1 MKKILLTFVVAAMS
15 AQFASAQNTLVESKT
30 TDNWYIGVE
39 AGVSTKTTHS
49 SLFKNLNPN
58 AGLRVGRYFTPVF
71 GFAVEGQVYFRDRE
85 FADFRAHKTVARA
98 LNANL
103 LATVNLSNWFGG
115 YKGTPRPVEVV
126 ALFGPGWNHV
136 FGQVDGAPNNDLTAK
151 AGFDL
156 NFNLGASRA
165 WQIFVEPAMLWNLD
179 RDQFAKV
186 ERTSF
191 NINRSALQ
199 LLVGLNYKFG
209 NSNGTH
215 NFAIAQLR
223 DQHEIDQL
231 NANINELRNAN
242 ANKDRQISDD
252 AKTIEQL
259 KADLEAAKNVKPVQQ
274 VVKQVV
280 NNNVLQPTVIFGL
293 GKSNVDAAQMAS
305 VAMIAKYMKNHPN
318 SRLEIKGYASP
329 EGNPELNQKLSEKR
343 AQSVKDVLVKRYGV
357 AADRLVVKG
366 MGATDELFDE
376 IDFNRVATFT
386 DLTK

>member
-1 MKKILLTFVVAAMS
+1 MKKFLLTLAVAAMS
-15 AQFASAQNTLVESKT
+15 AQFVSAQHTLVESKT
-30 TDNWYIGVE
+30 TDNWYIGIE
-39 AGVSTKTTHS
+39 AGVSSKTTQS
-49 SLFKNLNPN
+49 AVFKNLNPT
-58 AGLRVGRYFTPVF
+58 AGLRIGRYFTPVF
-71 GFAVEGQVYFRDRE
+71 GLALEGQTYFGDKQFNEFRD
-85 FADFRAHKTVARA
+85 HKTVVRA
-98 LNANL
+98 LNTNL
-103 LATVNLSNWFGG
+103 LATVNLSSWFGG
-115 YKGTPRPVEVV
+115 YTGKPRVCEVV
-126 ALFGPGWNHV
+126 AVAGPGWNHV
-136 FGQVDGAPNNDLTAK
+136 FGQSEGAYKNDLTAK
-151 AGFDL
+151 AGLDV

-165 WQIFVEPAMLWNLD
+165 WQLFVEPAILYNLTSYD
-179 RDQFAKV
+179 RTA
-186 ERTSF
+186 F
-191 NINRSALQ
+191 NVNNSALQ

-223 DQHEIDQL
+223 DQNEIDQL
-231 NANINELRNAN
+231 NARINELRDAN
-242 ANKDRQISDD
+242 TNKDRQISDD
-252 AKTIEQL
+252 AKTIDQL

-318 SRLEIKGYASP
+318 ARLEIKGYASP

-357 AADRLVVKG
+357 AANRLEVKG

>member
-1 MKKILLTFVVAAMS
+1 MKKFLLTLAVAAMS
-15 AQFASAQNTLVESKT
+15 AQFVSAQHTLVESKT
-30 TDNWYIGVE
+30 TDNWYIGIE
-39 AGVSTKTTHS
+39 AGVSSKTTQS
-49 SLFKNLNPN
+49 AVFKNLNPT
-58 AGLRVGRYFTPVF
+58 AGLRIGRYFTPVF
-71 GFAVEGQVYFRDRE
+71 GLALEGQTYFGDKQFNEFRD
-85 FADFRAHKTVARA
+85 HKTVVRA
-98 LNANL
+98 LNTNL
-103 LATVNLSNWFGG
+103 LATINLSSWFGG
-115 YKGTPRPVEVV
+115 YNGKPRVCEVV
-126 ALFGPGWNHV
+126 AVAGPGWNHV
-136 FGQVDGAPNNDLTAK
+136 FGQSEGAYKNDLTAK
-151 AGFDL
+151 AGLDV

-165 WQIFVEPAMLWNLD
+165 WQLFVEPAILYNLTSYD
-179 RDQFAKV
+179 RTA
-186 ERTSF
+186 F
-191 NINRSALQ
+191 NVNNSALQ

-223 DQHEIDQL
+223 DQNEIDQL
-231 NANINELRNAN
+231 NARINELRDAN
-242 ANKDRQISDD
+242 TNKDRQISDD
-252 AKTIEQL
+252 AKTIDQL

-318 SRLEIKGYASP
+318 ARLEIKGYASP

-357 AADRLVVKG
+357 AANRLEVKG

>member
-1 MKKILLTFVVAAMS
+1 MKKFLLTLAVAAMS
-15 AQFASAQNTLVESKT
+15 AQFVSAQHTLVESKT
-30 TDNWYIGVE
+30 TDNWYIGIE
-39 AGVSTKTTHS
+39 AGVSSKTTQS
-49 SLFKNLNPN
+49 AVFKNLNPT
-58 AGLRVGRYFTPVF
+58 AGLRIGRYFTPVF
-71 GFAVEGQVYFRDRE
+71 GLALEGQTYFGDKQFDEFRD
-85 FADFRAHKTVARA
+85 HKTIVRA
-98 LNANL
+98 LNTNL
-103 LATVNLSNWFGG
+103 LATINLSSWFGG
-115 YKGTPRPVEVV
+115 YNGKPRVCEVV
-126 ALFGPGWNHV
+126 AVAGPGWNHV
-136 FGQVDGAPNNDLTAK
+136 FGQSEGAYKNDLTAK
-151 AGFDL
+151 AGLDV

-165 WQIFVEPAMLWNLD
+165 WQLFVEPAILYNLTSYD
-179 RDQFAKV
+179 RTA
-186 ERTSF
+186 F
-191 NINRSALQ
+191 NVNNSALQ

-231 NANINELRNAN
+231 NARINELRDAN
-242 ANKDRQISDD
+242 TNKDRQISDD
-252 AKTIEQL
+252 AKTIDQL

-293 GKSNVDAAQMAS
+293 GKSSVDAAQMAS

>member
-1 MKKILLTFVVAAMS
+1 MKKFLLTLAVAAMS
-15 AQFASAQNTLVESKT
+15 AQFVSAQHTLVESKT
-30 TDNWYIGVE
+30 TDNWYIGIE
-39 AGVSTKTTHS
+39 AGVSSKTTQS
-49 SLFKNLNPN
+49 AVFKNLNPT
-58 AGLRVGRYFTPVF
+58 AGLRIGRYFTPVF
-71 GFAVEGQVYFRDRE
+71 GLALEGQTYFGDKQFDEFRD
-85 FADFRAHKTVARA
+85 HKTVVRA
-98 LNANL
+98 LNTNL
-103 LATVNLSNWFGG
+103 LATINLSSWFGG
-115 YKGTPRPVEVV
+115 YTGKPRVCEVV
-126 ALFGPGWNHV
+126 AVAGPGWNHV
-136 FGQVDGAPNNDLTAK
+136 FGQSEGAYKNDLTAK
-151 AGFDL
+151 AGLDV

-165 WQIFVEPAMLWNLD
+165 WQLFVEPAILYNLTSYD
-179 RDQFAKV
+179 RTA
-186 ERTSF
+186 F
-191 NINRSALQ
+191 NVNNSALQ

-223 DQHEIDQL
+223 DQNEIDQL
-231 NANINELRNAN
+231 NARINELRDAN
-242 ANKDRQISDD
+242 TNKDRQISDD
-252 AKTIEQL
+252 AKTIDQL

-357 AADRLVVKG
+357 AANRLEVKG

>member
-1 MKKILLTFVVAAMS
+1 MKKFLLTLAVAAMS
-15 AQFASAQNTLVESKT
+15 AQFVSAQHTLVESKT
-30 TDNWYIGVE
+30 TDNWYIGIE
-39 AGVSTKTTHS
+39 AGVSSKTTQS
-49 SLFKNLNPN
+49 AVFKNLNPT
-58 AGLRVGRYFTPVF
+58 AGLRIGRYFTPVF
-71 GFAVEGQVYFRDRE
+71 GLALEGQTYFGDKQFNEFRD
-85 FADFRAHKTVARA
+85 HKTVVRA
-98 LNANL
+98 LNTNL
-103 LATVNLSNWFGG
+103 LATINLSSWFGG
-115 YKGTPRPVEVV
+115 YTGKPRVCEVV
-126 ALFGPGWNHV
+126 AVAGPGWNHV
-136 FGQVDGAPNNDLTAK
+136 FGQSEGAYKNDLTAK
-151 AGFDL
+151 AGLDV

-165 WQIFVEPAMLWNLD
+165 WQLFVEPAILYNLTSYD
-179 RDQFAKV
+179 RTA
-186 ERTSF
+186 F
-191 NINRSALQ
+191 NVNNSALQ

-223 DQHEIDQL
+223 DQNEIDQL
-231 NANINELRNAN
+231 NARINELRDAN
-242 ANKDRQISDD
+242 TNKDRQISDD
-252 AKTIEQL
+252 AKTIDQL

-318 SRLEIKGYASP
+318 ARLEIKGYASP

-357 AADRLVVKG
+357 AANRLEVKG

>member
-1 MKKILLTFVVAAMS
+1 MKKFILTMAVAAMS
-15 AQFASAQNTLVESKT
+15 AQLVSAQTVVESKT
-30 TDNWYIGVE
+30 YDNWYLGIELG
-39 AGVSTKTTHS
+39 ASTKTTHS
-49 SLFKNLNPN
+49 NLVKNFNPN

-71 GFAVEGQVYFRDRE
+71 GFAVEGQVYFRDRK
-85 FADFRAHKTVARA
+85 FNQFRAHNTIARS

-115 YKGTPRPVEVV
+115 YKGEPRLCEVV
-126 ALFGPGWNHV
+126 AVFGPGWNHV
-136 FGQVDGAPNNDLTAK
+136 FGQVAGAPNNDLTAK
-151 AGFDL
+151 GGFDV
-156 NFNLGASRA
+156 NFNLGAKRA
-165 WQIFVEPAMLWNLD
+165 WQLFIEPAILYNLD
-179 RDQFAKV
+179 RNHRTQFNV
-186 ERTSF
+186 
-191 NINRSALQ
+191 NNSALQ

-215 NFAIAQLR
+215 NFVKATLR
-223 DQHEIDQL
+223 DQNEIDGL
-231 NANINELRNAN
+231 NTRINELRASNET
-242 ANKDRQISDD
+242 KERQINAD
-252 AKTIEQL
+252 AKTIDQL
-259 KADLEAAKNVKPVQQ
+259 KAELDSAKNVKPVQQ

-293 GKSNVDAAQMAS
+293 GKSSVDAAQMAS

>member
-1 MKKILLTFVVAAMS
+1 MKKFLLTLAVAAMS
-15 AQFASAQNTLVESKT
+15 AQFVSAQHTLVESKT
-30 TDNWYIGVE
+30 TDNWYIGIE
-39 AGVSTKTTHS
+39 AGVSSKTTQS
-49 SLFKNLNPN
+49 AVFKNLNPT
-58 AGLRVGRYFTPVF
+58 AGLRIGRYFTPEF
-71 GFAVEGQVYFRDRE
+71 GLALEGQTYFGDKQFNEFRD
-85 FADFRAHKTVARA
+85 HKTVVRA
-98 LNANL
+98 LNTNL
-103 LATVNLSNWFGG
+103 LATVNLSSWFGG
-115 YKGTPRPVEVV
+115 YNGKPRVCEVV
-126 ALFGPGWNHV
+126 AVAGPGWNHV
-136 FGQVDGAPNNDLTAK
+136 FGQSEGAYKNDLTAK
-151 AGFDL
+151 AGLDV

-165 WQIFVEPAMLWNLD
+165 WQLFVEPAILYNLTSYD
-179 RDQFAKV
+179 RTA
-186 ERTSF
+186 F
-191 NINRSALQ
+191 NVNNSALQ

-223 DQHEIDQL
+223 DQNEIDQL
-231 NANINELRNAN
+231 NARINELRDAN
-242 ANKDRQISDD
+242 TNKDRQISDD
-252 AKTIEQL
+252 AKTIDQL

-318 SRLEIKGYASP
+318 ARLEIKGYASP

-357 AADRLVVKG
+357 AANRLEVKG

>member
-1 MKKILLTFVVAAMS
+1 MKKFLLTLAVAAMS
-15 AQFASAQNTLVESKT
+15 AQFVSAQHTLVESKT
-30 TDNWYIGVE
+30 TDNWYIGIE
-39 AGVSTKTTHS
+39 AGVSSKTTHS
-49 SLFKNLNPN
+49 AVFKNLNPS

-71 GFAVEGQVYFRDRE
+71 GLALEGQTYFRDKQFNE
-85 FADFRAHKTVARA
+85 FRDHKTVVRA
-98 LNANL
+98 LNTNL
-103 LATVNLSNWFGG
+103 LATINLSSWFGG
-115 YKGTPRPVEVV
+115 YNGKPRVCEVV
-126 ALFGPGWNHV
+126 AVAGPGWNHV
-136 FGQVDGAPNNDLTAK
+136 FGQSEGAYKNDLTAK
-151 AGFDL
+151 AGLDV

-165 WQIFVEPAMLWNLD
+165 WQLFVEPAILYNLTSYD
-179 RDQFAKV
+179 RTA
-186 ERTSF
+186 F
-191 NINRSALQ
+191 NVNNSALQ

-223 DQHEIDQL
+223 DQNEIDQL
-231 NANINELRNAN
+231 NARINELRDAN
-242 ANKDRQISDD
+242 TNKDRQISDD
-252 AKTIEQL
+252 AKTIDQL

-357 AADRLVVKG
+357 AANRLEVKG

>member
-1 MKKILLTFVVAAMS
+1 MKKFLLTLAVAAMS
-15 AQFASAQNTLVESKT
+15 AQFVSAQHTLVESKT
-30 TDNWYIGVE
+30 TDNWYIGIE
-39 AGVSTKTTHS
+39 AGVSSKTTQS
-49 SLFKNLNPN
+49 AVFKNLNPT
-58 AGLRVGRYFTPVF
+58 AGLRIGRYFTPVF
-71 GFAVEGQVYFRDRE
+71 GFAVEGQVYFRDKQFNE
-85 FADFRAHKTVARA
+85 FRDHKTVVRA
-98 LNANL
+98 LNTNL
-103 LATVNLSNWFGG
+103 LATVNLSSWFGG
-115 YKGTPRPVEVV
+115 YNGKPRVCEVV
-126 ALFGPGWNHV
+126 AVAGPGWNHV
-136 FGQVDGAPNNDLTAK
+136 FGQSEGAYKNDLTAK
-151 AGFDL
+151 AGLDV

-165 WQIFVEPAMLWNLD
+165 WQLFVEPAILYNLTSYD
-179 RDQFAKV
+179 RTA
-186 ERTSF
+186 F
-191 NINRSALQ
+191 NVNNSALQ

-223 DQHEIDQL
+223 DQNEIDQL
-231 NANINELRNAN
+231 NARINELRDAN
-242 ANKDRQISDD
+242 TNKDRQISDD
-252 AKTIEQL
+252 AKTIDQL

-329 EGNPELNQKLSEKR
+329 EGKPELNQKLSEKR

>member
-1 MKKILLTFVVAAMS
+1 MKKFLLTLAVAAMS
-15 AQFASAQNTLVESKT
+15 AQFVSAQHTLVESKT
-30 TDNWYIGVE
+30 TDNWYIGIE
-39 AGVSTKTTHS
+39 AGVSSKTTQS
-49 SLFKNLNPN
+49 AVFKNLNPT
-58 AGLRVGRYFTPVF
+58 AGLRIGRYFTPVF
-71 GFAVEGQVYFRDRE
+71 GLALEGQTYFRDKQFNE
-85 FADFRAHKTVARA
+85 FRDHKTVVRA
-98 LNANL
+98 LNTNL
-103 LATVNLSNWFGG
+103 LATVNLSSWFGG
-115 YKGTPRPVEVV
+115 YTGKPRVCEVV
-126 ALFGPGWNHV
+126 AVAGPGWNHV
-136 FGQVDGAPNNDLTAK
+136 FGQSEGAYKNDLTAK
-151 AGFDL
+151 AGLDV

-165 WQIFVEPAMLWNLD
+165 WQLFVEPAILYNLTSYD
-179 RDQFAKV
+179 RTA
-186 ERTSF
+186 F
-191 NINRSALQ
+191 NVNNSALQ

-223 DQHEIDQL
+223 DQNEIDQL
-231 NANINELRNAN
+231 NARINELRDAN
-242 ANKDRQISDD
+242 TNKDRQISDD
-252 AKTIEQL
+252 AKTIDQL

-318 SRLEIKGYASP
+318 ARLEIKGYASP

-357 AADRLVVKG
+357 AANRLEVKG